1 MPAILS
7 VATADLP
14 HELPQHQT
22 MEFAKELFSESF
34 HDIERLLKVF
44 ANGEIRKRHFSQPM
58 EWFKNDHTLGE
69 RNRCYIEDATTYSV
83 TAIESCLKSNTF
95 LKKSIQPTEIDAI
108 VFVSSTG
115 MSTPS
120 LDARVMNKLP
130 FRTDTKRIPLW
141 GLGCAGGAAGLSRG
155 YEYCL
160 AYPESAVLVVC
171 VELCGLTFQKDDH
184 SKSNLI
190 GTSLFAD
197 GVACALLVGDE
208 SPLLKER
215 KQKQYVAIQSTQS
228 TLMPDSEDVM
238 GWDVQNNGLNVVFSR
253 SIPSIVSNWLEP
265 IVTDYLQ
272 QENVDLED
280 IDAFIAHPGGKKVLE
295 AYEKALKFSSEKT
308 ALSRLVLSEYG
319 NMSSPTVLYVLKACM
334 EQEHERG
341 EKGLIA
347 ALGPGFCS
355 EMLLVEWRGEES

>member
-7 VATADLP
+7 VETSDLP
-14 HELPQHQT
+14 YELPQDQT

-34 HDIERLLKVF
+34 NDIERLLKVF
-44 ANGEIRKRHFSQPM
+44 ANGDIRKRNFSEPM
-58 EWFKNDHTLGE
+58 EWFKDEHTFGD
-69 RNRCYIEDATTYSV
+69 RNARYIENATTYSV
-83 TAIESCLKSNTF
+83 KGIEGCLASDTF
-95 LKKSIQPTEIDAI
+95 LKRTIHPSEVDAI
-108 VFVSSTG
+108 IFVSSTG

-120 LDARVMNKLP
+120 LDARIMNKLP
-130 FRTDTKRIPLW
+130 FRADTKRIPLW

-160 AYPESAVLVVC
+160 AYPESSVLVVC

-197 GVACALLVGDE
+197 GVACALLSGDQ
-208 SPLLKER
+208 SALIKER
-215 KQKQYVAIQSTQS
+215 KQPNYVSIQSSQS

-238 GWDVQNNGLNVVFSR
+238 GWDVQDNGLNVVFSR
-253 SIPSIVSNWLEP
+253 SIPSIVANWLEP
-265 IVTDYLQ
+265 VVTAYLEKEQ
-272 QENVDLED
+272 VALEE

-308 ALSRLVLSEYG
+308 DLSRQVLREHG

-334 EQEHERG
+334 EEAHHPG

-355 EMLLVEWRGEES
+355 EMLLVEWKGELA